1 MVDRYFRQRG
11 DSGGKWST
19 LDSPLM
25 WEGAS
30 LLGLTQS
37 SSIAMEHTYLL
48 KMMESSLLYSDCRIL
63 QVCIVPVM
71 FGVLDFIDSDG

>member
-1 MVDRYFRQRG
+1 MVDLRFSVDVGRG
-11 DSGGKWST
+11 EFTRS
-19 LDSPLM
+19 
-25 WEGAS
+25 
-30 LLGLTQS
+30 TQS

-63 QVCIVPVM
+63 QVCSVPVM